1 MTDTPAIGENE
12 DRMMNAAS
20 AVNAPPS
27 VVVMSAMMPTFLR
40 SLLALPAKVV
50 NEIAGRFEVKKERK
64 KADTISGLVNRL
76 EALMFE
82 VPTFPLEISQ
92 SMAERWMA
100 SGAFGPRVGMITK
113 LNRVFGGVNEAW
125 DNATDYV
132 KKALPSARKSRQ
144 MIDDLVVSY
153 PTDYRIEPTGK
164 WAVKNGS
171 AAVGE
176 LMSQDWT
183 RATQKPTPQLHHD
196 EWRLRCKDSTCCTSG
211 GIASFVAGI
220 GHGAKVANNPAI
232 ETQRRYFDRSRT
244 VSVVPPTLFNSKGDV
259 IIENTT
265 FVANNRNCPTCKG
278 SVDWTTRPCGGSSHT
293 NHIGGFSAT
302 VKLPAIVW
310 SDGTGTAPS
319 PNEPSL
325 YRTVGYGAPVR
336 IELNENTPRHSTTF
350 AAVDGYPAFG
360 KYGSGKKQRRGVAAD
375 PDADPKKRV
384 SAQLTGDVQIMR
396 VVIRMNDGIRVS
408 ALAWVFIHDEYAQN
422 DGINSPSLNEAA
434 HMVQLLTQAMSRS
447 TDKKAKEGAV
457 LLGALDRLHRPRY

>member
-1 MTDTPAIGENE
+1 MAEHTPIGENE

-50 NEIAGRFEVKKERK
+50 TEIAGRFDVKKERK
-64 KADTISGLVNRL
+64 KADTISGLINRL
-76 EALMFE
+76 EALMYSI
-82 VPTFPLEISQ
+82 PNFPLEITQ

-113 LNRVFGGVNEAW
+113 LDRVFGGVEDAW
-125 DNATDYV
+125 DEATTYV
-132 KKALPSARKSRQ
+132 KKALPSARKSRE
-144 MIDDLVVSY
+144 MIDDLVIAY
-153 PTDYRIEPTGK
+153 PTDYRIQPTGK

-183 RATQKPTPQLHHD
+183 RATQKPTPQLHHE
-196 EWRLRCKDSTCCTSG
+196 EWRLRCKDSTCCTTG
-211 GIASFVAGI
+211 GIASFVAGV
-220 GHGAKVANNPAI
+220 GHGAKVAINEAI
-232 ETQRRYFDRSRT
+232 ETERAYFDRTRIVST
-244 VSVVPPTLFNSKGDV
+244 VPASLFAANGDLL
-259 IIENTT
+259 IENTA
-265 FVANNRNCPTCKG
+265 FVANNRNCPTCG
-278 SVDWTTRPCGGSSHT
+278 GPVDWTTRPCGGSSHS

-319 PNEPSL
+319 PNEPDL
-325 YRTVGYGAPVR
+325 YRTVKFGAPVR

-360 KYGSGKKQRRGVAAD
+360 KYGSGQKQRRGVAAD

-396 VVIRMNDGIRVS
+396 VVIRMNDGTRVS

-422 DGINSPSLNEAA
+422 VGINSPSLNEAA
-434 HMVQLLTQAMSRS
+434 HMVQAITQAMSRS
-447 TDKKAKEGAV
+447 TDKKAKNGAV
-457 LLGALDRLHRPRY
+457 LLEALNRLHRPRY